1 MQDVRGDCGPILVA
15 DDDETLRALV
25 AAVLESAGYRTVEAA
40 DGPSALRAAR
50 DEQPAALIL
59 DIEMPVLSGYEVCA
73 RVRKE
78 RGPGV
83 PIIFLSGS
91 RTEAMDRVAGLM
103 LGADDFLTKPFA
115 PDELLARLRGLLR
128 RAAAELPR
136 REGLT
141 RREHE
146 VLELLGEGLA
156 QREIAQRLGIAS
168 RTVGSHVERILVK
181 LDVHSR
187 AHAVARAYREGL
199 LR

>member
-1 MQDVRGDCGPILVA
+1 MQEVPGDCGPILVA
-15 DDDETLRALV
+15 DDDEGLRAFV
-25 AAVLESAGYRTVEAA
+25 AAVLESAGYRAVEAA
-40 DGPSALRAAR
+40 DGPSALRASGDA
-50 DEQPAALIL
+50 AALIL

-73 RVRKE
+73 RVRQE
-78 RGPGV
+78 RGPAV

-91 RTEAMDRVAGLM
+91 RTEAIDRVAGLM
-103 LGADDFLTKPFA
+103 LGADDFMTKPFA

-128 RAAAELPR
+128 RAAAERPL

-141 RREHE
+141 RREHQ

-156 QREIAQRLGIAS
+156 QREIALRLGIAS
-168 RTVGSHVERILVK
+168 RTVGSHVERILMK

-187 AHAVARAYREGL
+187 AHAVARAYREGI

>member
-25 AAVLESAGYRTVEAA
+25 AAVLESAGYQTVEAA
-40 DGPSALRAAR
+40 DGPSALRAAG
-50 DEQPAALIL
+50 DVAALIL
-59 DIEMPVLSGYEVCA
+59 DIEMPGLSGYEVCA

-78 RGPGV
+78 RGPAV

-91 RTEAMDRVAGLM
+91 RTEAIDRVAGLM
-103 LGADDFLTKPFA
+103 LGADDFMTKPFA

-136 REGLT
+136 RNGLT

-156 QREIAQRLGIAS
+156 QTEIAQRLGIAS

-199 LR
+199 LH

>member
-1 MQDVRGDCGPILVA
+1 MQDVPGDCGPILVA
-15 DDDETLRALV
+15 DDDEGLRAFV
-25 AAVLESAGYRTVEAA
+25 AAVLESAGYRAVEAA
-40 DGPSALRAAR
+40 DGPSALSASG
-50 DEQPAALIL
+50 DVAALIL
-59 DIEMPVLSGYEVCA
+59 DIEMPLLSGYEVCA
-73 RVRKE
+73 RVRRA
-78 RGPGV
+78 RGSAV

-91 RTEAMDRVAGLM
+91 RTEAIDRVAGLM
-103 LGADDFLTKPFA
+103 LGADDFMTKPFA

-128 RAAAELPR
+128 RAAAEEPAK

-156 QREIAQRLGIAS
+156 QGEIAQRLGIAS
-168 RTVGSHVERILVK
+168 RTVGSHVERILMK

-187 AHAVARAYREGL
+187 AHAVARAYRAGI